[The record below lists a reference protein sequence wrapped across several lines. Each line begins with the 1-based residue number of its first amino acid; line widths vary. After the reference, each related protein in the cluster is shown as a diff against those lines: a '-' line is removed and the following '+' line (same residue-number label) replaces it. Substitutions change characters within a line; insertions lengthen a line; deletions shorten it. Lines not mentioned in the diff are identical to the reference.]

1 MKKVM
6 IIEDDLTTQS
16 LLSTLLGFEG
26 YEIFLPNQVSEESIL
41 DDIVRLHPDLLLMDV
56 HLRKVNGL
64 SILKIVRQSP
74 DMNTLKVVITSG
86 EDYSFECKKFG
97 ANGFLMKPYMP
108 DDLTQMISRLLG
120 LNSTP

>member
-26 YEIFLPNQVSEESIL
+26 YEIFLPNQVSEESII

-56 HLRKVNGL
+56 HLRKANGL

-74 DMNTLKVVITSG
+74 DINTLKVVITSG
-86 EDYSFECKKFG
+86 EDYSFECKMFG

>member
-1 MKKVM
+1 M